1 MSKLRYYGIRGT
13 PYKLIKSYLTYRK
26 QCTYI
31 NVAEST
37 TFRSTHGVPQGSVL
51 GPLLFLIYINDL
63 NKVIQHSS
71 MHHFADDTNLL
82 YSSNSL
88 KQISKY
94 VNHGLKLIAHLL
106 RVNRISLNVDKTEI
120 VIFRPKRKEIT
131 KNMKFRI
138 SGQKIIPKTPDTVR
152 IYKHSE
158 VEQMVFF
165 QNLNTV
171 LNTVLVLI
179 GPSKFINGYL
189 FFPNNLKDI
198 KDHK

>member
-1 MSKLRYYGIRGT
+1 
-13 PYKLIKSYLTYRK
+13 
-26 QCTYI
+26 
-31 NVAEST
+31 
-37 TFRSTHGVPQGSVL
+37 
-51 GPLLFLIYINDL
+51 
-63 NKVIQHSS
+63 

-106 RVNRISLNVDKTEI
+106 RANRISLNVDKTEI

-131 KNMKFRI
+131 KNMKFRV